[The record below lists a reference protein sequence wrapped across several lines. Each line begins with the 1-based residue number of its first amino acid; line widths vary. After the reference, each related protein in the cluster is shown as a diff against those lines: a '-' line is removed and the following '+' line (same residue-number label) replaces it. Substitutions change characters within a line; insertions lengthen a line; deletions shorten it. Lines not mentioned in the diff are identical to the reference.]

1 MEEVPQKRERTMRS
15 TRLLERDRWTDGEMD
30 GWMDGWATFGRIPFT
45 LDLDG
50 ATPDTKKW
58 QPPASWMPLEL
69 TFSLVHPFP
78 LSPFPAHPPPGK
90 LMPFVGRFNCRF
102 GISFYQRLCL
112 LTFSPPADKDSLIL
126 SNSSSFFAIYRENN
140 SAVIQS
146 VIPILCRNVSRRISI
161 NRQFLKMYNKMYK
174 IG

>member
-15 TRLLERDRWTDGEMD
+15 TRQLERDRWTDGEMD

-78 LSPFPAHPPPGK
+78 RS
-90 LMPFVGRFNCRF
+90 
-102 GISFYQRLCL
+102 QRIPLLESSCL
-112 LTFSPPADKDSLIL
+112 LLGVSIVVLAFRFISVFVCSPLARQRARIL
-126 SNSSSFFAIYRENN
+126 
-140 SAVIQS
+140 
-146 VIPILCRNVSRRISI
+146 
-161 NRQFLKMYNKMYK
+161 
-174 IG
+174 